1 MAKQELL
8 AAIRDRYHETGTTR
22 PVPRDRYH
30 ETGAEASSR
39 KDQSR
44 ILDEFSAVSG
54 YHRQH
59 GIRLLAQSGA
69 AEEQLPG
76 VRSRRIYAEAVREA
90 VILVWEAADRI
101 CGKRLKASLL
111 HLVESMERHGQL
123 DPDPQM
129 RRRLLSASAAT
140 LDRRLKPVRAIVL
153 SRRKGRRNLNP
164 GRHIPGR
171 PFADWDRPPP
181 GSLEIDLVAHCGTNM
196 GGSFTYSLW
205 PPTSAPGGPRRCLCW
220 LGSSPWWWQGW
231 RQSPNSCPFPFSAST
246 RTTSACSSTT
256 PSPSTAPTGASSSLV
271 PERIAKT
278 LKPGLSRRMGR

>member
-8 AAIRDRYHETGTTR
+8 AAIRDRYHETGT
-22 PVPRDRYH
+22 
-30 ETGAEASSR
+30 EASSR

-76 VRSRRIYAEAVREA
+76 VRSRRSYAEAVREA
-90 VILVWEAADRI
+90 VILVWEASDRI
-101 CGKRLKASLL
+101 CGKRLKAALP

-153 SRRKGRRNLNP
+153 SRRKRRRNLNP
-164 GRHIPGR
+164 GRHSPVR
-171 PFADWDRPPP
+171 TFAAWDRPPP
-181 GSLEIDLVAHCGTNM
+181 GFLEIDLGAHCGNNM
-196 GGSFTYSLW
+196 GGGRSPTAWW
-205 PPTSAPGGPRRCLCW
+205 PPTSAPGGPTLRLCS
-220 LGSSPWWWQGW
+220 LGSSPW
-231 RQSPNSCPFPFSAST
+231 
-246 RTTSACSSTT
+246 
-256 PSPSTAPTGASSSLV
+256 
-271 PERIAKT
+271 
-278 LKPGLSRRMGR
+278 